1 MSLGGQNQKA
11 KAQNEGTGKDIKD
24 EKNHCTSI
32 LDPRRRSSWGSV
44 GLVLTG
50 DRMLWMSSAQHIRVF
65 HVELLQLQL
74 KPVAA
79 TKQLTQKKAR
89 KSMWIAVLESARC
102 SEKLL

>member
-24 EKNHCTSI
+24 EKNHCTNI
-32 LDPRRRSSWGSV
+32 LDPRRGWGSV
-44 GLVLTG
+44 GLVPSG
-50 DRMLWMSSAQHIRVF
+50 EGMLWMSSAQHIRVF

-79 TKQLTQKKAR
+79 TGQLTQKKAR
-89 KSMWIAVLESARC
+89 KSTWIAVLESARC